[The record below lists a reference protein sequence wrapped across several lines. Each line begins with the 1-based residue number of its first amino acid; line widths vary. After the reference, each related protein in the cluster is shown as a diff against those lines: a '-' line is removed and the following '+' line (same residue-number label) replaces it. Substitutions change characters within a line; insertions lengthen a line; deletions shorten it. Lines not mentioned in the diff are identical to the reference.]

1 MHLFVHMANE
11 NMPWYI
17 QVKEEGLNKQDVTD
31 LLQSK
36 NISKDLR
43 EDITFYHKCIS
54 ELKSRKLALEHEV
67 NSLQERID
75 TMMA

>member
-43 EDITFYHKCIS
+43 EDITFYHKCIF
-54 ELKSRKLALEHEV
+54 ELKSRKLDLEQRSIAIE
-67 NSLQERID
+67 QK
-75 TMMA
+75 

>member
-1 MHLFVHMANE
+1 MKKSTVKFFYLLLYNLELKVLSLPLECPCAMHLFVHMANE

-36 NISKDLR
+36 NISR
-43 EDITFYHKCIS
+43 E
-54 ELKSRKLALEHEV
+54 
-67 NSLQERID
+67 
-75 TMMA
+75 